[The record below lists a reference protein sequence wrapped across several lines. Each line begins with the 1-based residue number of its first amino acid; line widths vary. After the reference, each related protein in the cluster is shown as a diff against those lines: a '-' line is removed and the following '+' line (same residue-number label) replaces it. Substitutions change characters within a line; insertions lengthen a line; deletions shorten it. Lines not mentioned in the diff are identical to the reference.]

1 MGQAETRQSESK
13 NKLILGRIKQVNIYI
28 YIYIYI
34 FWEGKQVNIDM
45 FV

>member
-28 YIYIYI
+28 YI

>member
-28 YIYIYI
+28 YIYI

>member
-28 YIYIYI
+28 YIYIYSEKENKLI
-34 FWEGKQVNIDM
+34 LICLFK
-45 FV
+45 